1 MSEQPD
7 FSTTPRP
14 RRTPLREILILVV
27 GFVALGLALGGA
39 AKTRG
44 EARAAREMLAGVRR
58 EIASLEAQLGAMN
71 ARTGGGDDLL
81 SQAAAAGES
90 PPDRIVAALARAL
103 PDDARLDQLTIDYGE
118 SITLDMAVV
127 ARDASAWDRALARL
141 AHDGPFEDVIPGPE
155 RREGE
160 IRVSLAARWAGESR

>member
-14 RRTPLREILILVV
+14 RRPPAWDVV
-27 GFVALGLALGGA
+27 AVVFGFVALGLVLGLAL
-39 AKTRG
+39 KTRG
-44 EARAAREMLAGVRR
+44 EAQAARESLAGLRQ
-58 EIASLEAQLGAMN
+58 EIASLETRLRAVDG
-71 ARTGGGDDLL
+71 RTSGGSELL

-90 PPDRIVAALARAL
+90 PPDRIVAAIARAL
-103 PDDARLDQLTIDYGE
+103 PDDARVERLTIEYGDAV
-118 SITLDMAVV
+118 TLDMAVV

-141 AHDGPFEDVIPGPE
+141 AQDGPFEEVIPGPE

-160 IRVSLAARWAGESR
+160 IRVALSARWAGEGP